1 MSISSVS
8 GSNLFSLADLGGVTG
23 IDQTSATIS
32 FSNLPPPPPRHGG
45 GGSFMD
51 AIKEV
56 LAALE
61 ADTSSTGTA
70 TSSSVTTTSS
80 DDVTSTKNVDAAL
93 NSFLQNLLI
102 ALHSESASNSSID
115 SSTDTGSTTSASA
128 VAAAMASSAA
138 AAANRPPPPPP
149 VDGRLE
155 ADLTKLVQSLSASES
170 STSSTDTA
178 TSTSDSSSSGSSA
191 TNTDLESSFANLLS
205 ALGDSGGTSLS
216 SFLQSITTK
225 LHATPSSGNII
236 NTTA

>member
-8 GSNLFSLADLGGVTG
+8 GSNLFSLADLGGITG
-23 IDQTSATIS
+23 IDQTSATVG
-32 FSNLPPPPPRHGG
+32 FSDFPPPPPRH

-56 LAALE
+56 LAALD
-61 ADTSSTGTA
+61 ADTSVA
-70 TSSSVTTTSS
+70 TSSTVTTTSS

-102 ALHSESASNSSID
+102 ALHSESAPNSSTD

-128 VAAAMASSAA
+128 VAAATASSA

-149 VDGRLE
+149 ADGRLE

-178 TSTSDSSSSGSSA
+178 TSTSDSSSSGSAA